1 MKVFCQGVLAEDRDL
16 ATDPSIQ
23 ADTRAMVDSGF
34 HALEGKLEIG
44 LLAAKDLIIEWK
56 SAEILRLTRQ
66 LGRPPEP
73 RLRQAAKRMIK
84 RRLRR
89 WTGNTLSAKNL
100 VIQQK
105 SAEVLQLAIK
115 LDRTAGPDV
124 SVM

>member
-1 MKVFCQGVLAEDRDL
+1 
-16 ATDPSIQ
+16 
-23 ADTRAMVDSGF
+23 MVDSGF

-105 SAEVLQLAIK
+105 SAELL
-115 LDRTAGPDV
+115 
-124 SVM
+124 